1 MPSSRKTAEG
11 IVALFNAN
19 DDTIAIIR
27 TVLTE
32 AGGAQSL
39 VWCRFAD
46 IKNGVVDIPKFLG
59 KYNPEVVIFHISPP
73 YEENWQVFK
82 TLRDSEAMHG
92 RGEVLTT
99 TNKARLDE
107 VLETNSYALEV
118 VGQPTKDLH
127 WLRLAIAAETRK
139 AEKARLTLA

>member
-1 MPSSRKTAEG
+1 MPTSRKTTEG

-19 DDTIAIIR
+19 DDTIAIIQ

-39 VWCRFAD
+39 VCCRFAD
-46 IKNGVVDIPKFLG
+46 IKNGVVDFVKYLD

-73 YEENWQVFK
+73 YEENWQFFTMV
-82 TLRDSEAMHG
+82 RDSEAMHG

-107 VLETNSYALEV
+107 VLGTNSYALEV
-118 VGQPTKDLH
+118 VGQPTDLH
-127 WLRLAIAAETRK
+127 WLRVAIAAETRK
-139 AEKARLTLA
+139 AEKARLALA

>member
-1 MPSSRKTAEG
+1 MPSSQTTEG

-19 DDTIAIIR
+19 DDTIHIIQ

-46 IKNGVVDIPKFLG
+46 IKNGVVDFAKFLS
-59 KYNPEVVIFHISPP
+59 KYNPEVVIFHIAPP
-73 YEENWQVFK
+73 YDENWQVFK

-99 TNKARLDE
+99 ANKARLDE
-107 VLETNSYALEV
+107 VLGTNSFALEV
-118 VGQPTKDLH
+118 VGRPTDLH
-127 WLRLAIAAETRK
+127 WLRVAIAAETRK
-139 AEKARLTLA
+139 AEEARLALD